1 MDKKFLCNLHITHNH
16 QQQVVMVLI
25 FLTDRLRIKFVEYL
39 SFKIEQSI
47 KYERWTEGQKEE
59 WERDMYIAKKQQLL
73 LIRWR
78 FKIFMLSNKTLHQF
92 QILNVI
98 FDTENLINCSI
109 QWYFYYIFKWYLYQ
123 YIYVR
128 LSAVYKDEMCYFTT
142 MKYKIINTNHL

>member
-39 SFKIEQSI
+39 SFEIEQSI
-47 KYERWTEGQKEE
+47 KYERWIEGQKEG

-123 YIYVR
+123 INFNFFCTIYTCQTFSS
-128 LSAVYKDEMCYFTT
+128 L
-142 MKYKIINTNHL
+142 

>member
-123 YIYVR
+123 MNFNFFCTIYTVHQTFSS
-128 LSAVYKDEMCYFTT
+128 L
-142 MKYKIINTNHL
+142 

>member
-16 QQQVVMVLI
+16 QQVVMVLI

-73 LIRWR
+73 LIR
-78 FKIFMLSNKTLHQF
+78 
-92 QILNVI
+92 
-98 FDTENLINCSI
+98 
-109 QWYFYYIFKWYLYQ
+109 
-123 YIYVR
+123 
-128 LSAVYKDEMCYFTT
+128 
-142 MKYKIINTNHL
+142 